1 MPEPTHSVVVPTA
14 GRPRPPLDPVP
25 WPTSGLDAAPPT
37 AAALA
42 DAVRLPFATHLSRKS
57 GGTSLVSA
65 TWLTSYPHRPAGIQR
80 RPENSLTVTRARPP
94 SAPPDRRRTPP
105 QARGHTRPPCPAFLP
120 HSVAAAFEPTQRRP
134 TVLVACL
141 DSSGEV
147 LLSGPAVRAV
157 AGSAQRVV
165 MLTDPRGSAAARM
178 LPGVD
183 RVIEWRAPWTRDREP
198 GEYWPELL
206 GFCAALGEVRP
217 DAALVFTSAHQSPLP
232 LALLLR
238 LTGVPWIGAISMDDP
253 GNLLDLHHQVPEG
266 MPEAERLLSL
276 VEAAGYRLR
285 ASDSGR
291 LAVRRPLPDT
301 TDLTGSDGYVAVHVG
316 GSAPARRLPVRL
328 AVEATA
334 KLAAEGIRVV
344 VTGAAEDKA
353 EAAAVAEAGALDL
366 AGRTSLPE
374 LADVVDRAAVLVV
387 GNTAPAHLAAA
398 VQTPV
403 VSLFAPVVPASAWAP
418 YGTRLRLLGDQNAR
432 CAGSRARACPV
443 PGHPCLN
450 SVTADEVVQAVHEF
464 VGAR

>member
-183 RVIEWRAPWTRDREP
+183 RVIEWRAPWTRDRDP
-198 GEYWPELL
+198 ASTGR
-206 GFCAALGEVRP
+206 AARVLRRARRGPSGCCTGLHLRP
-217 DAALVFTSAHQSPLP
+217 PVPLP

-238 LTGVPWIGAISMDDP
+238 LAGVPWIGAISMDDP

-301 TDLTGSDGYVAVHVG
+301 TDLTGPDGYVAVHVG

-366 AGRTSLPE
+366 AGRSSLPE
-374 LADVVDRAAVLVV
+374 LADGVDRAAVLVV

-403 VSLFAPVVPASAWAP
+403 VSQFAPVVPASAWAP